1 MTDAIIY
8 NGETMSLCI
17 CILYLI
23 IKTTKIKTKYY
34 VSQLMDNIIKYTYY
48 ISIERI

>member
-1 MTDAIIY
+1 MTDVIIY
-8 NGETMSLCI
+8 NGETMSLRI

-34 VSQLMDNIIKYTYY
+34 YVSQLMDNIIIYTIY
-48 ISIERI
+48 IYFY